1 MLHKLPSYTVLHKI
15 SYENALVNSAPSQTF
30 HIKDVR
36 CTPANAPS
44 APACAVPTLIHVES
58 QPLPLNSAPSTLVQT
73 KVTTRPTHDHRLD
86 ANGIETYV
94 GWDRCKVALFVGFY
108 CFDANVVMKASN
120 NNGASWSV
128 LTCVNCATEDQFLPW
143 VKTDR
148 SRNIVNIA
156 YYSSAADPTFQHRVR
171 VILGHINP
179 GGATPDPIEG
189 HTITTLLNDPTASLE
204 FSSGPG
210 DSMKMRRAQLGW
222 RHINYHTVSRIRTG
236 RVPQGTCVKW
246 RW

>member
-1 MLHKLPSYTVLHKI
+1 MLNRNCPTT
-15 SYENALVNSAPSQTF
+15 NSEPSQTF

-171 VILGHINP
+171 VILPHINP

-222 RHINYHTVSRIRTG
+222 RHINYQIVSRIRTG
-236 RVPQGTCVKW
+236 RVPQGTCVRW